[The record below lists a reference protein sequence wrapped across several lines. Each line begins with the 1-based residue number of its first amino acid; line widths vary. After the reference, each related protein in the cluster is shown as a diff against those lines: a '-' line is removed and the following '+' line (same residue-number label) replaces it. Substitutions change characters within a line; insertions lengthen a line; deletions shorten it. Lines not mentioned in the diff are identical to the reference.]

1 MNAKLAS
8 MLGLSV
14 LLAAGVISTAL
25 VVNHAQAQPYDP
37 QKGRPDKAGDPADRM
52 AGVMSKG
59 RGASASGTISSVQA
73 GADNTAWVVSGTW
86 KMVIPRASSNSSSPD
101 VSFRASFAMVMTD
114 GTSKHKHTIS
124 DFQLINATSDGT
136 SMTFKGT
143 ATISLRDGP
152 MEDVPVTI
160 KIMNRNVIQIIIDP
174 SVVNHFGTTPVYGVV
189 TRARM

>member
-14 LLAAGVISTAL
+14 LLAAGIVSTAL
-25 VVNHAQAQPYDP
+25 TINHAQAQPYEDR
-37 QKGRPDKAGDPADRM
+37 QKGKPGDAADRM
-52 AGVMSKG
+52 SAAMSKG

-73 GADNTAWVVSGTW
+73 GANNTAWVVSGTW
-86 KMVIPRASSNSSSPD
+86 KMVIPRASVNASSPD
-101 VSFRASFAMVMTD
+101 VSFRASFVMVMTD

-124 DFQLINATSDGT
+124 NFQLLNSTSDST
-136 SMTFKGT
+136 SMTLRGT
-143 ATISLRDGP
+143 ATISLKDGP

-174 SVVNHFGTTPVYGVV
+174 AVVNHFGMTPIYGVV